1 MEEEEGEEEGKEEG
15 MGWWCLR
22 RGLALLAEVLPRL
35 GLTAP
40 ALSCDEA

>member
-1 MEEEEGEEEGKEEG
+1 MEEEEGEEEGKEED
-15 MGWWCLR
+15 MGWWGLW
-22 RGLALLAEVLPRL
+22 RGLALLAEALPRL